1 MNLVD
6 TFYQRFIFLAD
17 SAMLVGFKIGEQ
29 VFDENGVDLVFG
41 GGSPYFRSVLDDIY
55 ESRIERRRSHDDK
68 VGG

>member
-41 GGSPYFRSVLDDIY
+41 GGRYCGRNVLYYIH
-55 ESRIERRRSHDDK
+55 ERIIERRRRNYDK